1 MFFAKGCYF
10 FSPQSSSVINQRWR
24 LQKYEHKQA
33 AFARPKYVCTGC
45 LWTKSY
51 YVTIQMKP
59 PRKNLHLVLYIFSM
73 LTWVSSDSTDS
84 LTDSLNAPSWSF
96 SKETKFS
103 YSNAPPWTK
112 LRIFLSW
119 RKGKIKKKSLKKFSS
134 TGISLIK
141 YIWSD
146 AQKRKKPFVYCN
158 LEALMEKWKCHA
170 GQAIP
175 ARKIFVSNIVFDEG
189 ERNAICFIVALQEE

>member
-1 MFFAKGCYF
+1 MKISILQNNLIFVIFSDGSLECRRFLRARECFFAKGCYS

-59 PRKNLHLVLYIFSM
+59 PQQNLHLVLYIFSM

-112 LRIFLSW
+112 LRIFLS
-119 RKGKIKKKSLKKFSS
+119 
-134 TGISLIK
+134 
-141 YIWSD
+141 
-146 AQKRKKPFVYCN
+146 
-158 LEALMEKWKCHA
+158 
-170 GQAIP
+170 
-175 ARKIFVSNIVFDEG
+175 
-189 ERNAICFIVALQEE
+189 